1 MIDFHC
7 HLDLYNNPLALI
19 KEVEKRCDFVLAVTT
34 SPRAWAKTSQVF
46 SGIGNISV
54 GLGLHPEILVE
65 RIHEKELFISNISTC
80 SYLGEIGMDGSSS
93 NRNSLSMQE
102 SFLLE
107 IIKEAEKQG
116 GKVMSLHS
124 RNASKKTLQVIE
136 KEINSSTP
144 ILHWF
149 TGALK
154 EVEWAISLGCW
165 FSINPK
171 MFFNKNGIEIVKRI
185 PLSKIIPETDGPFTE
200 HSGSPYMPWEV
211 NIVLDNLSQM
221 HRIPLNEIEEIIEN
235 NAKILQK
242 RALNI
247 EISKRLRNP

>member
-7 HLDLYNNPLALI
+7 HLDLYKNPLALM

-34 SPRAWAKTSQVF
+34 SPRAWVKTSQVF

-54 GLGLHPEILVE
+54 GLGLHPEILAE
-65 RIHEKELFISNISTC
+65 RIQERELFMSYISKC
-80 SYLGEIGMDGSSS
+80 SYLGEIGVDGSSC

-107 IIKEAEKQG
+107 VIKVAEKQG

-124 RNASKKTLQVIE
+124 RNASKKILHIIE
-136 KEINSSTP
+136 SEVNSSTP

-149 TGALK
+149 TGTLN

-171 MFFNKNGIEIVKRI
+171 MFLNKKGIEIVKKI

-200 HSGSPYMPWEV
+200 HAGRPYMPWEV
-211 NIVLDNLSQM
+211 DIILDNLSQM
-221 HRIPLNEIEEIIEN
+221 HRIPLTEIGEIISN
-235 NAKILQK
+235 NAEILQK
-242 RALNI
+242 KL
-247 EISKRLRNP
+247 